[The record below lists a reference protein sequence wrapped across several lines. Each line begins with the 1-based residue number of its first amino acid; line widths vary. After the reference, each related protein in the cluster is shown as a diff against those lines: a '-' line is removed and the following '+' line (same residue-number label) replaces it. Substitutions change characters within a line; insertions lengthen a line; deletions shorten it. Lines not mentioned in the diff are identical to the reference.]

1 VEGINRMTF
10 IDNKGRTW
18 NEFTVSYRHELDDQ
32 TFSFTI
38 WAIDIADAI
47 ERLEMIKANGVVDG
61 KLIEVKA

>member
-1 VEGINRMTF
+1 VEGINSMTF
-10 IDNKGRTW
+10 KDEKGRTW
-18 NEFTVSYRHELDDQ
+18 SEFTVSYKHELDDQ

-61 KLIEVKA
+61 KLEK

>member
-1 VEGINRMTF
+1 MTF
-10 IDNKGRTW
+10 IDEKGRTW
-18 NEFTVSYRHELDDQ
+18 NEFTVSYRHELDDV

-61 KLIEVKA
+61 QLIEVDI